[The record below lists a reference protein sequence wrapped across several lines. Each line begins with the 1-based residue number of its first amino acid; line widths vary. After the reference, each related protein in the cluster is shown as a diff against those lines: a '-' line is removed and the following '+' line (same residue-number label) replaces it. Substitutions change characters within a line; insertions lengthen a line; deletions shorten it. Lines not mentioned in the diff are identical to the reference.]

1 MHRST
6 AVLRA
11 CVKTERMFDI
21 GDVVFSQVPEEEK
34 VQYSSK
40 LKEEG
45 TRIGY
50 KPRELFV
57 RPPGYLIWLD
67 ACQPMRDL
75 VLDDGQRCPRP
86 TRAIRW

>member
-1 MHRST
+1 
-6 AVLRA
+6 
-11 CVKTERMFDI
+11 MFDI

-34 VQYSSK
+34 IQYSSK

-57 RPPGYLIWLD
+57 GPPGYPNWPR
-67 ACQPMRDL
+67 AC
-75 VLDDGQRCPRP
+75 
-86 TRAIRW
+86 